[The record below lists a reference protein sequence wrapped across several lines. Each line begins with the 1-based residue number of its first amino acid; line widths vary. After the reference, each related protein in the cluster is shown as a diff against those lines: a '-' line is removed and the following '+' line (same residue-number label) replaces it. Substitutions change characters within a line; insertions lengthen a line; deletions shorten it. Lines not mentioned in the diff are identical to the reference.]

1 MNTFWQHVS
10 TRSQARLLP
19 VLVCL
24 CLVGCGSRS
33 ERVRPGRD
41 APVIELSI
49 SEKDRRVQ
57 LAKKVKAAAAEEKRR
72 AVEQMK
78 AEQKKK
84 EEAEVERNRRA
95 AEQMKAEQTKK
106 DAAAAA
112 GRQDQAFEQLNE
124 LPDAVSLV
132 EGSPVG
138 LGGQKTLPVLIG
150 NVAID
155 ELADFEIAL
164 AKPKNSGLQIVKSEA
179 DGDRSWTIEATVKRG
194 LDEEGKK
201 VTLATVYQVE
211 GDGESTAGA
220 LVIKPASPS
229 VADLREYKLL
239 LRSALLLS
247 ATNPQQS
254 QERSIKQINLVE
266 ATQGQRDSVRYGQS
280 QSTTN
285 IGLGVPKLLASDSGK
300 QTLSIDDL
308 NIAIEVVSPCA
319 LNGQAQETTI
329 AVTEKMEAPDRS
341 AGSKRY
347 RVGILENKLIRFFL
361 TFDAAF
367 ERNILGCRLWWEVNP
382 KLTSD
387 QIKKLA
393 NQYQS
398 VLLANGEDNFERQKK
413 KRIAT
418 WKKVF
423 DDLCNYGSY
432 PAAATAS
439 AQAFSTYVQQQLSF
453 VDQDVVNRA
462 VKDRKVE
469 SVDNLF
475 QDVAVDISKSINKVA
490 TTYQPTTFSGRPIGS
505 VINKPSQQLK
515 RERIDAAGQAMQR
528 SFVGF
533 ITRLYDVAVEQYNK
547 DMDEKREELMPLLT
561 MQTKIQVKKI
571 YTDAF
576 HNGERYEIV
585 LVDENAKPTGNSG
598 HGKQNS
604 ATLD

>member
-1 MNTFWQHVS
+1 M
-10 TRSQARLLP
+10 P

-49 SEKDRRVQ
+49 SEKDRQVQ

-72 AVEQMK
+72 AAEQMK

-95 AEQMKAEQTKK
+95 AEQMKAEQKKK
-106 DAAAAA
+106 DTAAAAD
-112 GRQDQAFEQLNE
+112 RQRQAFEQLNE
-124 LPDAVSLV
+124 LPAAASLV
-132 EGSPVG
+132 EGRPVG

-179 DGDRSWTIEATVKRG
+179 DDDRSWTIEATVKRG

-201 VTLATVYQVE
+201 VTLATVYQIE
-211 GDGESTAGA
+211 GDGESTAGE
-220 LVIKPASPS
+220 LVIKPSSPN
-229 VADLREYKLL
+229 VGDLREYKLL

-266 ATQGQRDSVRYGQS
+266 ATQGQRDSVRIAKS
-280 QSTTN
+280 QSTTQ
-285 IGLGVPKLLASDSGK
+285 IGLGVPKFLTSDSGK

-329 AVTEKMEAPDRS
+329 AVTEKMKSPDHS
-341 AGSKRY
+341 VGDTRY
-347 RVGILENKLIRFFL
+347 RVPIFKNDLFQYNL
-361 TFDAAF
+361 TLDPLF
-367 ERNILGCRLWWEVNP
+367 EGNILGCRLWWEVTADLP
-382 KLTSD
+382 KAQLTR
-387 QIKKLA
+387 L
-393 NQYQS
+393 NNMYQF
-398 VLLANGEDNFERQKK
+398 VLLAKDEDIYEKAKSKQVT
-413 KRIAT
+413 A

-423 DDLCNYGSY
+423 DELCNYGSY

-439 AQAFSTYVQQQLSF
+439 AQTFSIHMRQQLSF
-453 VDQDVVNRA
+453 VDQDVVNRV
-462 VKDRKVE
+462 VKEREVGSIDE
-469 SVDNLF
+469 LL
-475 QDVAVDISKSINKVA
+475 QGVAEEISKSINKVA
-490 TTYQPTTFSGRPIGS
+490 TTYQPTTLSGRPAGV
-505 VINKPSQQLK
+505 VIKKPSQQLK
-515 RERIDAAGQAMQR
+515 RERNAAAKQAMER
-528 SFVGF
+528 SFTGF
-533 ITRLYDVAVEQYNK
+533 LQRLFEGVKEKYNK
-547 DMDEKREELMPLLT
+547 TMDERREELMPLLT

-576 HNGERYEIV
+576 HNGDRYEIV
-585 LVDENAKPTGNSG
+585 LVDENAKPAGNSG
-598 HGKQNS
+598 QGKQN
-604 ATLD
+604 AVTLD